1 MNRNRLLFYCVD
13 TKQAI
18 IETTAVQVVLVL
30 GWLFIK
36 QFPFFTAA
44 WQGRLFNILYYPCGI
59 LWCAVRW
66 RWSRGARRWWQNLF
80 SEILM
85 AAILSLLSLQFVAG
99 LDFFARLWNINT
111 VFVVG
116 HIPYTLIV
124 RLHVY
129 LLALANGCIFLLFR
143 IGLWLL
149 YGWEHLRRRYLR
161 WALTHAL
168 LMVCIGAVALF
179 TLLFIAMTQV
189 RTAGNPLDLAFT
201 LLFMLFVTAIVL
213 IVVSPPAAL
222 FSYLFARKTTRRIE
236 TLLTATSALRDGDY
250 RVRVVVEG
258 EDEVARLQGN
268 FNAMAADLERVM
280 HELQAERDNVTT
292 LLQARRELIASVS
305 HELRTPVATVRG
317 YLESTLASWDNQ
329 PSPTLHQDLTVMEQ
343 QTIRL
348 QSLIDDLF
356 TLARAEVGRLEMLCV
371 PTDIAL
377 LARRVVEMMAPLAWR
392 SSKIEMVA
400 EISGSQEPYA
410 NVDTGRM
417 EQILQNL
424 LHNGV
429 RHTSP
434 GGIVV
439 VHVMTEHTTV
449 VLQVKD
455 TGEGIP
461 ENELPHIWER
471 FYRTENSRK
480 QYSSGTGLGLAIV
493 KELTE
498 AMGGTVRVESVL
510 GEGTCFTISLPL
522 VTSNIDQPR
531 QTGEHERLIK
541 DEPSRAIT

>member
-1 MNRNRLLFYCVD
+1 MNRNRSLFYCVD
-13 TKQAI
+13 ARQAI
-18 IETTAVQVVLVL
+18 IETIAVQAVLVL
-30 GWLFIK
+30 GWLFIT
-36 QFPFFTAA
+36 QFPFAA
-44 WQGRLFNILYYPCGI
+44 GWRENLFHILYYPCGI

-80 SEILM
+80 SEFVM
-85 AAILSLLSLQFVAG
+85 AAVLSLFSLQFVAG
-99 LDFFARLWNINT
+99 LDFVAGIWGVKT
-111 VFVVG
+111 VFVAG
-116 HIPYTLIV
+116 HIPYTLVV
-124 RLHVY
+124 RFHVT
-129 LLALANGCIFLLFR
+129 LLALANGGIFLLCR
-143 IGLWLL
+143 MWLRLL
-149 YGWEHLRRRYLR
+149 YGWERMRRTYLR

-168 LMVCIGAVALF
+168 LLVCIGGVALF
-179 TLLFIAMTQV
+179 TLFFIAMTQV
-189 RTAGNPLDLAFT
+189 RTSGNPLDLVFT
-201 LLFMLFVTAIVL
+201 LLFMLFITTIVL

-236 TLLTATSALRDGDY
+236 TLLAATSALRAGDY
-250 RVRVVVEG
+250 HVRVNVEG

-268 FNAMAADLERVM
+268 FNAMAADLERAM

-317 YLESTLASWDNQ
+317 YLESTLAAWDDR
-329 PSPTLHQDLTVMEQ
+329 PSPTLRQDLTVMEQ
-343 QTIRL
+343 QAIRL

-356 TLARAEVGRLEMLCV
+356 TLARAEVGRLEMRCV
-371 PTDIAL
+371 PTDIAQV
-377 LARRVVEMMAPLAWR
+377 ARRVVETMAPLAWR

-400 EISGSQEPYA
+400 EIACSQVPCA
-410 NVDTGRM
+410 NVDVGRL

-429 RHTSP
+429 RHTPP

-439 VHVMTEHTTV
+439 VHVTTEDDAV

-455 TGEGIP
+455 TGEGIS

-480 QYSSGTGLGLAIV
+480 QFSSGTGLGLAIV

-498 AMGGTVRVESVL
+498 AMGGVVRVESIL
-510 GEGTCFTISLPL
+510 GEGTCFTISLPYVARSTGDL
-522 VTSNIDQPR
+522 KQPDGYETLIDMV
-531 QTGEHERLIK
+531 
-541 DEPSRAIT
+541 